1 MSAMPYLSVII
12 PTCHRNDLLALCLDQ
27 LKPGVQRLDKEYYEV
42 IVTDDGS
49 VSTVEEMILTDYPW
63 ATWVQG
69 PRKGPAANRNNGAK
83 YAKGNWL
90 VFTDDDCIPEQGWL
104 QAFADEIVG
113 KQDIEVLEGRTYVNE
128 PRTRLDQVSPI
139 NETGGYL
146 WSCNFAI
153 LTSYYFSIGG
163 FDERFPYANMED
175 VDFRYRIEKDEKTIS
190 FIKEAAVMHPWR
202 YHGGRKK
209 LIQAEK
215 SLFIYIAIHPESRK
229 KLNSYFFFKKSIRS
243 FVKYT
248 IPGFIKCRGRGITTP
263 ILEHISDLKLSV
275 KLISLK

>member
-1 MSAMPYLSVII
+1 MPYLSVII

-27 LKPGVQRLDKEYYEV
+27 LKPGVQQLDAEYYEV

-49 VSTVEEMILTDYPW
+49 ITTAEAMIVQDYPW

-69 PRKGPAANRNNGAK
+69 PCKGPAANRNNGAK
-83 YAKGNWL
+83 HAKGNWL

-104 QAFADEIVG
+104 VAYVDVIIKKEYI
-113 KQDIEVLEGRTYVNE
+113 DVLEGRTYVNE
-128 PRTRLDQVSPI
+128 PRSRLDQVSPI

-146 WSCNFAI
+146 WSCNFVI
-153 LTSYYFSIGG
+153 LATYFFSIGG
-163 FDERFPYANMED
+163 FDERFPYASMED
-175 VDFRYRIEKDEKTIS
+175 VDLRYRIGKDNKTIS

-202 YHGGRKK
+202 FHGGRKK

-215 SLFIYIAIHPESRK
+215 SLFIYLTIHPECIK

-248 IPGFIKCRGRGITTP
+248 IPGFIKCRGRGISTP
-263 ILEHISDLKLSV
+263 VLEHIADLTLSLKLI
-275 KLISLK
+275 LIKYK